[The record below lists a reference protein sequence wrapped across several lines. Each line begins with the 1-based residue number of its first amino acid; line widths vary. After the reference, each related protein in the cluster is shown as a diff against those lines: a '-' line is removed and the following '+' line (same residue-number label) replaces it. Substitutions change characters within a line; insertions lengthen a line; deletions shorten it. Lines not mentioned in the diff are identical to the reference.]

1 MIKVSSLISLLE
13 KNNSR
18 FFTGVPDSVLK
29 GLSSYLQN
37 KDKKKH
43 IIATNEGSA
52 VSIGIGH
59 YLSTKKVPCVY
70 MQNSGLSNALNP
82 LISIAHKKVYSIP
95 LILIIGWRGSP
106 RIKDEPQHN
115 VKGKIT
121 EQILK
126 LLNIKYTILRSNNDL
141 NKFDKQIKIAKKNK
155 SITACL
161 IEQGTLK
168 KNNKIIKRKDYY
180 KLNKEFF
187 LKTLLESLE
196 KKTKII
202 SSTGYNSRELMH
214 LREKY
219 KLKNSKDFYM
229 VGGMGHTSSVALG
242 YSLTNKSKTICI
254 DGDGSFLMHLG
265 SIKTAATFANKN
277 FKYILLNNNSHD
289 SVGGQSTYANNIDFK
304 QFSKSLG
311 FKNFYCIKDDKN
323 LKKNIKKFLNGNSLN
338 FLEVKV
344 TNSKIKNLPRP
355 TDLIKIK
362 NQFMK

>member
-155 SITACL
+155 SIIACL
-161 IEQGTLK
+161 IEQGTLE

-289 SVGGQSTYANNIDFK
+289 SVGGQSTYTNNIDFK

-323 LKKNIKKFLNGNSLN
+323 LKKNIKKFLSGNSLN
-338 FLEVKV
+338 FLEVNV
-344 TNSKIKNLPRP
+344 ANSKIKNLPRP